1 MENIGLILIFIGG
14 AVLTVGDVVMK
25 KWVQNDNLYLYVL
38 GLAIYMVG
46 LNFLAYSFK
55 FKNIA
60 VASMIFVIFNV
71 MTLTAVSW
79 LYFKEGLSAMQIG
92 GILLGI
98 AAVAMLELSK

>member
-1 MENIGLILIFIGG
+1 MENIGLVLLFIGG
-14 AVLTVGDVVMK
+14 VILTAGDIIMK
-25 KWVQNDNLYLYVL
+25 KWVQNDSIYLYVL

-60 VASMIFVIFNV
+60 VASIIFVIFNV
-71 MTLTAVSW
+71 LTLTVVSW

-98 AAVAMLELSK
+98 AAVVMLEFSK